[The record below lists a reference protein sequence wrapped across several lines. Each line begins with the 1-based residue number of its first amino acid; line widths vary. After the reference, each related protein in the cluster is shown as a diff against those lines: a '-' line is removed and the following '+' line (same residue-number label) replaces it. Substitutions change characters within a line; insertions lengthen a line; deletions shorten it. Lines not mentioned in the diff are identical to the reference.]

1 MSNFMNL
8 KSTFFTVWKVLFV
21 AGAAQFLVLL
31 ESTIITVA
39 VSPIAADLG
48 NRGWLAWVI
57 SGYLLAFGAL
67 LQPGGVWADRHGQRP
82 VFLGSLLA
90 FGVTSVLCALAPNIE
105 LLVTARVVQGGAAG
119 ALAASALGSVLIEYD
134 DARRR
139 AIALTAWS
147 ALGVV
152 GAVVGSLIA
161 GPLFSSLGWPGAF
174 WVNVAAVAA
183 LVPSSWRIIRSQ
195 TSPFPAVQSSTAPAA
210 DPSPTATS
218 SIPSTTPSPA
228 PSPTDPSPTPPTA
241 SSPTD
246 THPIPSTV
254 SSPTAPSPMPS
265 TTPSPTTTSHSPKV
279 WPVFASALGAAAI
292 LAGLSVAESKAISGI
307 AIAGIGACLAIIT
320 ITAQWRSTNPILPI
334 RLFRFASYR
343 IAAAGLFVGNGLM
356 IATMFAYSRHI
367 QGHYG
372 LSPQAASL
380 AVLPMALA
388 ALITAFTAD
397 MIISRLSLSGT
408 FRLATSALVLGAGGM
423 LLVSV
428 SDAAWKWLIA
438 GGVLIGAGLPLCF
451 VILNRM
457 AFEQVEAAAAGV
469 ASGFTNT
476 LTTLGGAVT
485 VSLTALTTSA
495 FGNAGAYGMLLLS
508 SAILTALSFKSDAH
522 PS

>member
-90 FGVTSVLCALAPNIE
+90 FGVTSVLCALAPSIE

-161 GPLFSSLGWPGAF
+161 GPLISSLGWPGAF

-183 LVPSSWRIIRSQ
+183 LVPPSWRIIRSQ
-195 TSPFPAVQSSTAPAA
+195 TNPSPAVQSSTAPAA
-210 DPSPTATS
+210 DPSPTATAP
-218 SIPSTTPSPA
+218 IPSTAPSPA

-246 THPIPSTV
+246 THPKPSTV
-254 SSPTAPSPMPS
+254 PSPTGPSTALSPTAPSR
-265 TTPSPTTTSHSPKV
+265 SPKV
-279 WPVFASALGAAAI
+279 WPVFASALGTAAI
-292 LAGLSVAESKAISGI
+292 LAGLSLAESKAISGI

-408 FRLATSALVLGAGGM
+408 FRLATSALVLGSGGM

-428 SDAAWKWLIA
+428 SDAAWEWLIA

-457 AFEQVEAAAAGV
+457 AFEQVKAAAAGV

-495 FGNAGAYGMLLLS
+495 FGNAGAYGMLLVS
-508 SAILTALSFKSDAH
+508 SAILTALSFKSDAR

>member
-1 MSNFMNL
+1 MFNFMNL
-8 KSTFFTVWKVLFV
+8 KSTFFIVWKVLFV

-57 SGYLLAFGAL
+57 SGYLLAFSAL
-67 LQPGGVWADRHGQRP
+67 LQPGGVWADRNGQRP

-90 FGVTSVLCALAPNIE
+90 FGVTSVLCALAPSIE
-105 LLVTARVVQGGAAG
+105 LLVAARVVQGGAAG

-161 GPLFSSLGWPGAF
+161 GPLISSLGWPGAF
-174 WVNVAAVAA
+174 WVNVVAVAA
-183 LVPSSWRIIRSQ
+183 LVPPSWRIIRSQ

-210 DPSPTATS
+210 DPSPTATAP
-218 SIPSTTPSPA
+218 IPSTAPSPA

-246 THPIPSTV
+246 THPKPSTV
-254 SSPTAPSPMPS
+254 PSSTGPSTALSPTAPSR
-265 TTPSPTTTSHSPKV
+265 SPKV

-428 SDAAWKWLIA
+428 SDAAWEWLIA

-508 SAILTALSFKSDAH
+508 SALLTALSFKSDAR